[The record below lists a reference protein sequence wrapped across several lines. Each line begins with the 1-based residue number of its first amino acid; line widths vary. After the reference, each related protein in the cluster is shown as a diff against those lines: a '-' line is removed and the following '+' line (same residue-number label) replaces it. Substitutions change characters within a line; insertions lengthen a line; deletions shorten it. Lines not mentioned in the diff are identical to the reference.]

1 VPRSGGSTQSRGTM
15 SGHSCAVRRR
25 CTATLLLL
33 VLQGTACQAWHAE
46 DVTPQEVLATDQPT
60 HLRVTRTDGKQF
72 VLQHPVLRGDTLEG
86 VSQLGGYG
94 IPLPLRIALTDVR
107 QVATRGFSSDRTV
120 VLLIALGA
128 VVGGAVAVAY
138 AIAPE

>member
-1 VPRSGGSTQSRGTM
+1 M
-15 SGHSCAVRRR
+15 SGHSCAVRRG

-33 VLQGTACQAWHAE
+33 ALQGTACQAWHAE
-46 DVTPQEVLATDQPT
+46 DVSPQEVLAAQQPT
-60 HLRVTRTDGKQF
+60 QLRVTRADGKQF
-72 VLQHPVLRGDTLEG
+72 VLQHPVLRGDTLAG

-94 IPLPLRIALTDVR
+94 TPAPLRIALTDVR

-128 VVGGAVAVAY
+128 VVGGAVALAY

>member
-1 VPRSGGSTQSRGTM
+1 M
-15 SGHSCAVRRR
+15 SGHSCAVRRG

-33 VLQGTACQAWHAE
+33 ALQGTACQAWHAE
-46 DVTPQEVLATDQPT
+46 DVAPQEVLAAQQPT
-60 HLRVTRTDGKQF
+60 QLRVTRADGKQF
-72 VLQHPVLRGDTLEG
+72 VLQHPVLRGDTLAG

-94 IPLPLRIALTDVR
+94 TPAPLRIALTDVR

-128 VVGGAVAVAY
+128 VVGGAVALAY

>member
-1 VPRSGGSTQSRGTM
+1 M

-25 CTATLLLL
+25 CTAALLLL

-46 DVTPQEVLATDQPT
+46 DVTPQEVLATDQPN

-72 VLQHPVLRGDTLEG
+72 VLEHPVLRGDTLEG

-94 IPLPLRIALTDVR
+94 TPLPLRIALTDVR

>member
-1 VPRSGGSTQSRGTM
+1 M

-46 DVTPQEVLATDQPT
+46 GVTPQEGLATDQPN

-72 VLQHPVLRGDTLEG
+72 VLEHPVLRGGTLEG
-86 VSQLGGYG
+86 DSQLGGYRTPRAPG
-94 IPLPLRIALTDVR
+94 HALSGGGH
-107 QVATRGFSSDRTV
+107 VAT
-120 VLLIALGA
+120 A
-128 VVGGAVAVAY
+128 
-138 AIAPE
+138 

>member
-1 VPRSGGSTQSRGTM
+1 M
-15 SGHSCAVRRR
+15 SPHACAVRRG

-33 VLQGTACQAWHAE
+33 TLQGTACQAWHTE
-46 DVTPQEVLATDQPT
+46 DAAPQAVLETHQPT
-60 HLRVTRTDGKQF
+60 QLRVTRTDGRQF

-94 IPLPLRIALTDVR
+94 TPLPLRIALTDVR

>member
-1 VPRSGGSTQSRGTM
+1 M
-15 SGHSCAVRRR
+15 SARRCAVRRR
-25 CTATLLLL
+25 GTATLLLL
-33 VLQGTACQAWHAE
+33 ALQGTGCQAWHAE
-46 DVTPQEVLATDQPT
+46 DVAPQAVLAAQQPT
-60 HLRVTRTDGKQF
+60 QLRVTRTDGKQF

-94 IPLPLRIALTDVR
+94 TPAPLRIALTDVR

>member
-1 VPRSGGSTQSRGTM
+1 M
-15 SGHSCAVRRR
+15 SGHSCAVRRG

-33 VLQGTACQAWHAE
+33 ALQGTACQAWHAE
-46 DVTPQEVLATDQPT
+46 DVAPQEVLAAQQPT
-60 HLRVTRTDGKQF
+60 QLRVTRADGKQF
-72 VLQHPVLRGDTLEG
+72 VLEHPVLRGDTLEG

-94 IPLPLRIALTDVR
+94 TPLPLRIALTDVR

>member
-1 VPRSGGSTQSRGTM
+1 M
-15 SGHSCAVRRR
+15 SARRCAVRRR

-33 VLQGTACQAWHAE
+33 ALQGTACQAWHAE
-46 DVTPQEVLATDQPT
+46 HVAPQAVLAAQQPT
-60 HLRVTRTDGKQF
+60 QLRVTRTDGKQF

-94 IPLPLRIALTDVR
+94 TPAPLRIALTDVR

-128 VVGGAVAVAY
+128 VVGGAVALAY

>member
-1 VPRSGGSTQSRGTM
+1 M
-15 SGHSCAVRRR
+15 SGHSCAVRRG

-46 DVTPQEVLATDQPT
+46 DVAPQEVLAAQQPT
-60 HLRVTRTDGKQF
+60 QLRVTRADGKQF
-72 VLQHPVLRGDTLEG
+72 VLEHPVLRGDTLEG

-94 IPLPLRIALTDVR
+94 TPLPLRIALTDVR

>member
-1 VPRSGGSTQSRGTM
+1 M
-15 SGHSCAVRRR
+15 SARRCAVRRR

-33 VLQGTACQAWHAE
+33 ALQGTACQAWHAE
-46 DVTPQEVLATDQPT
+46 HVAPQAVLAAQQPT
-60 HLRVTRTDGKQF
+60 QLRVTRADGKQF
-72 VLQHPVLRGDTLEG
+72 VLEHPVLRGDTLEG

-94 IPLPLRIALTDVR
+94 TPVPLRIALTDVR

-128 VVGGAVAVAY
+128 VVGGAVALAY

>member
-1 VPRSGGSTQSRGTM
+1 M
-15 SGHSCAVRRR
+15 
-25 CTATLLLL
+25 
-33 VLQGTACQAWHAE
+33 
-46 DVTPQEVLATDQPT
+46 
-60 HLRVTRTDGKQF
+60 
-72 VLQHPVLRGDTLEG
+72 LRGDTLEG

-94 IPLPLRIALTDVR
+94 TPAPLRIALTDVR